1 MAHVVVTGGA
11 GFLGSHLCDAL
22 LARGDSVTA
31 VDDLST
37 GRPANLI
44 RHAADARFRFVRAD
58 VTRALPVD
66 GHVDVVAHLASPA
79 SPVHYRRLPVETL
92 AAGSAGTRR
101 ALELARE
108 HGARFLLASTSEV
121 YGDPEVHPQ
130 TEDYRGSVDPV
141 GPRSMYDEA
150 KRFAEAI
157 TVAYHR
163 CHGVDVRIAR
173 IFNTY
178 GPRLRVDDGRV
189 VPTLLAQALRG
200 EPLTI
205 AGDGNRTRSFAY
217 VDDEV
222 RLLLDLLEVD
232 HTGPV
237 NLGSDDEIR
246 LADLAELVLDVT
258 GSNSPVHHV
267 PVPPDDPARRRP
279 DLGLARRLFG
289 TLPQTPL
296 REGLHRTADW
306 FASTLGL

>member
-1 MAHVVVTGGA
+1 VAHVVVTGGA

-22 LARGDSVTA
+22 LARGDRVTA

-44 RHAADARFRFVRAD
+44 HHAADDRFRFVRAD

-200 EPLTI
+200 EPLTV
-205 AGDGNRTRSFAY
+205 AGDGNRTRSFSY

-246 LADLAELVLDVT
+246 LADLAALVLDVT